1 MFLVFP
7 AEQFGLPNLLVHQH
21 HLAKVILPMYFHENE
36 NKRKIYFAHNH
47 IHYLNIAR
55 LCADLMAA
63 TIGDPRPGH
72 RLLRAHEDHAG
83 REAVG

>member
-1 MFLVFP
+1 MKMKTK
-7 AEQFGLPNLLVHQH
+7 G
-21 HLAKVILPMYFHENE
+21 KIILHSTIFT
-36 NKRKIYFAHNH
+36 ID
-47 IHYLNIAR
+47 YLNIAR

-63 TIGDPRPGH
+63 TIGAPRPGH

>member
-1 MFLVFP
+1 MKTKGKFILHTALFP
-7 AEQFGLPNLLVHQH
+7 
-21 HLAKVILPMYFHENE
+21 ID
-36 NKRKIYFAHNH
+36 
-47 IHYLNIAR
+47 YLNIIR

-63 TIGDPRPGH
+63 TIGAPRPGH

>member
-1 MFLVFP
+1 MKTKGKF
-7 AEQFGLPNLLVHQH
+7 
-21 HLAKVILPMYFHENE
+21 ILHPTIFT
-36 NKRKIYFAHNH
+36 ID
-47 IHYLNIAR
+47 YLNIVR

-63 TIGDPRPGH
+63 TIGAPRPGH